1 MAKQKKSSTGVR
13 PEVAEALA
21 ALAPT
26 EREIRI
32 RELHTAWLNSIGYH
46 AKTKSETRKSLMQ
59 ARTTFNE
66 TITKSIKVGDTKA
79 AVKKLH
85 EVEVAHQDKEEAAA
99 SERELNGQAKKAVK
113 AALERMNEA
122 ISCTAQ
128 MELEYQNKADAIDD
142 AADADDDDDD
152 GDEDDE
158 DEDEEDDEGPRP
170 TVDL

>member
-1 MAKQKKSSTGVR
+1 MGKPKNKSAAGVR

-26 EREIRI
+26 DREVRI

-46 AKTKSETRKSLMQ
+46 AKTKSETRKELM
-59 ARTTFNE
+59 AKRTYFNE

-128 MELEYQNKADAIDD
+128 MELEYQNRADAEDD
-142 AADADDDDDD
+142 AAD
-152 GDEDDE
+152 DEDSDE
-158 DEDEEDDEGPRP
+158 DSDTDEEDGDRP
-170 TVDL
+170 LVDL